1 MLVFKDGTNRAS
13 PLDAP
18 TKTFTQLL
26 AFYIDA
32 FGKGKHRH
40 SDHVSL
46 LGRTSKNM
54 QQHVIDQDLTTQPV
68 QADIPSKRHKSIT
81 SGAPSRVRLEK

>member
-1 MLVFKDGTNRAS
+1 MLVFKDGTNQAS

-18 TKTFTQLL
+18 HKSFQLL

-46 LGRTSKNM
+46 LGRTSKIM

-68 QADIPSKRHKSIT
+68 QTDIPSKRHKSIT